1 MFNTFPFVTFLNAKT
16 IQLNTEYMKKYILSL
31 AIIILV
37 FLKTEVHSQQRG
49 SLWFNVV
56 SGGNSTWIV
65 NQNAYG
71 NQEIE
76 YSAAFGFTGGVG
88 VSYFHNRDWGF
99 TGSFLASQLGQ
110 NYKGYQAGAVAQRKI
125 KLMYLELPLMVMRGI
140 RGTQYPTWVSFGPD
154 IMLLLNARQ
163 DYSRDGGSP
172 LPNPEGM
179 IVKDTKERFN
189 NVDVALNLSINRMY
203 ALDYSRKMMILFSL
217 NSAIGFTDINK
228 SAWQI
233 ANTHDHYGKS
243 RNLYI
248 GAKVGI
254 MYNVKRLGIRY
265 W

>member
-1 MFNTFPFVTFLNAKT
+1 MFNTFSFVTFLNDKT
-16 IQLNTEYMKKYILSL
+16 IQINTEHLKRYILSL
-31 AIIILV
+31 VVIFLV
-37 FLKTEVHSQQRG
+37 LLKAEVRAQQRG
-49 SLWFNVV
+49 SLWFNVI
-56 SGGNSTWIV
+56 SGVNSTWIV

-76 YSAAFGFTGGVG
+76 YSAAFGLTGGVG

-125 KLMYLELPLMVMRGI
+125 KLMYLECPLMVMKGI
-140 RGTQYPTWVSFGPD
+140 RGTQYPTWISFGPD
-154 IMLLLNARQ
+154 IMILLNAKQ
-163 DYSRDGGSP
+163 DYVRDGGSP

-179 IVKDTKERFN
+179 VVKDTKERFN
-189 NVDVALNLSINRMY
+189 QTDVAMNFALNRMY
-203 ALDYSRKMMILFSL
+203 AFNYSRKMMILISL

-243 RNLYI
+243 RNFYI
-248 GAKVGI
+248 GAKIGI
-254 MYNVKRLGIRY
+254 MYNVKRLRIRY

>member
-1 MFNTFPFVTFLNAKT
+1 MFNTFPFVTFWYDKT
-16 IQLNTEYMKKYILSL
+16 IQINTEHMKKYILSL
-31 AIIILV
+31 AIILLV
-37 FLKTEVHSQQRG
+37 FLKVEVHAQQRG
-49 SLWFNVV
+49 SLWFNVI
-56 SGGNSTWIV
+56 SGVNSTWIV

-76 YSAAFGFTGGVG
+76 YSAAFGLTGGVG
-88 VSYFHNRDWGF
+88 LSYFHNRDWGF

-110 NYKGYQAGAVAQRKI
+110 NYKGYQAGGVAQRKI
-125 KLMYLELPLMVMRGI
+125 KLMYFELPLLVMRGI

-154 IMLLLNARQ
+154 IMILLNAKQ
-163 DYSRDGGSP
+163 DYVREGGSP

-189 NVDVALNLSINRMY
+189 KTDVSMNFSLNRMY
-203 ALDYSRKMMILFSL
+203 ALNYSRKMMFLISL

-228 SAWQI
+228 TTWQI
-233 ANTHDHYGKS
+233 ANTHDQYGKS
-243 RNLYI
+243 RNFYI

-254 MYNVKRLGIRY
+254 MYNVKRLRIKY